1 MISPGLFHR
10 SKSTFRTAGMF
21 WKLFTVGVGLFI
33 VVSPAVLHG
42 QGPNAQDVTQSFF
55 DQHKGADPTNPD
67 RALTDKIR
75 QSDVR
80 IEQAP
85 LPPRSVEKTVVD
97 KKTEKQIRHLQ
108 QQKKDFIRKRIPEEK
123 TNMAAMMKV
132 TELDQAKTAKK
143 TASDAWER
151 TEAGRTLR
159 KLEAE
164 KQAEIRR
171 KEKTEAK
178 ISTAPLPPRSY

>member
-1 MISPGLFHR
+1 MISPVLLHR
-10 SKSTFRTAGMF
+10 SKLTSKTAGMF
-21 WKLFTVGVGLFI
+21 WKILTTGVGLFI

-42 QGPNAQDVTQSFF
+42 QGSDAQDVTQSFF

-85 LPPRSVEKTVVD
+85 LPPRPAEQRAVD
-97 KKTEKQIRHLQ
+97 KRTAKEIRDLR
-108 QQKKDFIRKRIPEEK
+108 QQKKDFIRNQIQAEK
-123 TNMAAMMKV
+123 KKMANTMKFAEFNE
-132 TELDQAKTAKK
+132 TQTAKE
-143 TASDAWER
+143 ANVAWER
-151 TEAGRTLR
+151 TKAGRTLR

-164 KQAEIRR
+164 AKAR
-171 KEKTEAK
+171 EKTEVK
-178 ISTAPLPPRSY
+178 ISTVPLPPRSY